1 MRTLL
6 CSLSLVGLLVGSVA
20 AGPAAAAS
28 DLDQQ
33 VDAADQACVT
43 GATERE
49 AYLRSHQ
56 EAVRGQPADSAVWI
70 DFSQHLGEYRNF
82 TAACSSQ
89 LRGFYSQLVGKPG
102 EGHRTARLY
111 RLIFDFGPG
120 DRDRADDWQAILDH
134 KH

>member
-6 CSLSLVGLLVGSVA
+6 CSLSLVVLLAGSLA

-33 VDAADQACVT
+33 ADAADQACVT

-56 EAVRGQPADSAVWI
+56 EPVRGQSADSAVWI

-82 TAACSSQ
+82 TAACVSQ
-89 LRGFYSQLVGKPG
+89 LRGYHSQLAGQPG
-102 EGHRTARLY
+102 EGERTGRLY
-111 RLIFDFGPG
+111 RHIFDFGPG